1 MTKYFGTDGIRG
13 SYGSHNM
20 NENFAQKVGW
30 AISHF
35 LIQSGSSNSVVAVG
49 SDPRPSSPALKE
61 SLIKGLRAG
70 GVVVKDFGII
80 PTPAL
85 AFGVIQHGFHFGVM
99 ITASH
104 NPHSDNGIKCFSGI
118 GTKLSKAQE
127 EEIEQTIDSY
137 SSISTASSGVET
149 LSVLKEYLQ
158 NLKNYFSGL
167 TLSGMRIA
175 LDSANGAT
183 CQTSQTLLEEL
194 GATVFAIH
202 QGGGIINENCGSEHL
217 EDLRNLVLEN
227 KADLGIAHDGD
238 GDRVRFIDPTG
249 RVVDGDQVLGL
260 LALDAHRSKSLS
272 SSTFVSTV
280 HSNSGLSEA
289 LKEKGLK
296 LERSDVGDRN
306 VFLKMLEVN
315 CNWGGESSGHIINT
329 DYLPTGDGLFAALSV
344 LLAIQN
350 QSRDLIS
357 LTKEIK
363 LWPLRSESFPV
374 SQKISIQ
381 DVPELTQCIDREEKF
396 LCNRGRILLRY
407 SGTEP
412 LIRLLIEG
420 ASKDLVNE
428 SFDRIKLV
436 LQKSL

>member
-13 SYGSHNM
+13 SYGSRNM

-35 LIQSGSSNSVVAVG
+35 LIQTGYPNPVVAVG
-49 SDPRPSSPALKE
+49 SDTRPSSPTLKE
-61 SLIKGLRAG
+61 SLIRGLQTG
-70 GVVVKDFGII
+70 GAIVKDFGII

-85 AFGVIQHGFHFGVM
+85 AFGVIQNAFHFGVM

-104 NPHSDNGIKCFSGI
+104 NPYLDNGIKCFSGN

-127 EEIEQTIDSY
+127 EEIEQTIDRY
-137 SSISTASSGVET
+137 SSISPETSGVET
-149 LSVLKEYLQ
+149 LSVLQEYLH
-158 NLKNYFSGL
+158 NLKKYFCGL
-167 TLSGMRIA
+167 NLSGMRIA

-202 QGGGIINENCGSEHL
+202 QGGGMINENCGSEHL
-217 EDLRNLVLEN
+217 EDLRDLVLEN

-238 GDRVRFIDPTG
+238 GDRVRFINTTG
-249 RVVDGDQVLGL
+249 QIVDGDQVLGL
-260 LALDAHRSKSLS
+260 LALHAHRSESLS
-272 SSTFVSTV
+272 SSSFVTTV
-280 HSNSGLSEA
+280 HSNSGLSDA
-289 LKEKGLK
+289 LQKTGIK

-306 VFLKMLEVN
+306 VFLKMLESQ

-350 QSRDLIS
+350 QSRDLSS
-357 LTKEIK
+357 LSDEIK

-374 SQKISIQ
+374 SKKTPIQ
-381 DVPELTQCIDREEKF
+381 DVPAITHCIEDEEKI
-396 LCNRGRILLRY
+396 LGNRGRILLRY

-412 LIRLLIEG
+412 KIRLLVEG
-420 ASKDLVNE
+420 VSEDLISE
-428 SFDRIKLV
+428 SFNRIQLV